1 MWLLISQT
9 RPSIPETAKDVK
21 KMHWVYLIFAIL
33 FEVAGTMSMKLS
45 HGFTKLWPSLGMVV
59 FYILAFAG
67 LTLSL
72 KQMPV
77 SLAYAVW
84 SGLGTAVIAVL
95 GYLIFQESMTWLKAS
110 SILLIVLGVI
120 GLNLGEGSDASDS
133 PEPDRH
139 PVETVDAE

>member
-1 MWLLISQT
+1 
-9 RPSIPETAKDVK
+9 
-21 KMHWVYLIFAIL
+21 MHWVYLIFAIL

-45 HGFTKLWPSLGMVV
+45 YGFTKLWPSLGMVV

-72 KQMPV
+72 KHVPV
-77 SLAYAVW
+77 SVAYAVW
-84 SGLGTAVIAVL
+84 SGLGTAAIAVI
-95 GYLIFQESMTWLKAS
+95 GYLIFQESMTWLKAG

-133 PEPDRH
+133 PDPDRH
-139 PVETVDAE
+139 PVETVDGD